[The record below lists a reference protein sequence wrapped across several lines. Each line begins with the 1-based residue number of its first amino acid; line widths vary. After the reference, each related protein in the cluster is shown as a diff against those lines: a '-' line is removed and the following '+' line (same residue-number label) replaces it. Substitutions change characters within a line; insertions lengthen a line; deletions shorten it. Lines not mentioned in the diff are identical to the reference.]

1 MGPNETYK
9 VLHSERNYQKKKKRQ
24 PKEWEKII
32 SNDTTDKGLNS
43 KTYKQLIQLDSNKT
57 NNPIENGQK
66 N

>member
-1 MGPNETYK
+1 MKLTRFCTAKETTK
-9 VLHSERNYQKKKKRQ
+9 KKKKRQ
-24 PKEWEKII
+24 PKEWEKIV
-32 SNDTTDKGLNS
+32 SNDTTDNGLIS